1 MVSKGLAG
9 AAALAFTLATAGAF
23 APGRAFVKS
32 PLSPQSYGINKAVDV
47 DGVVAAGAQI
57 SKVRETKDLTLI
69 ARFMSM
75 QYRSTASHLPFDA

>member
-57 SKVRETKDLTLI
+57 SKVRETKDPLI

-75 QYRSTASHLPFDA
+75 QYRSTASHVSFDA